1 MSTFDIIMASMLS
14 VVFAIMLICLLSATT
29 GDIKKMFNKN
39 AKSDDDNIKQRI
51 SDLETK
57 VEMLEQQLN
66 KEMHIVVNTSDKTQ
80 QAKTM
85 LNVCNIKISA
95 ASITHISSQTFEQSG
110 AGDSRIKI
118 IHYDNTT
125 KTDSVY
131 CSFDAIL
138 DQISSNFIQINKN
151 QIINLDKLQKVQGDE
166 IYLKGIASPFYI
178 SESKKAELAKRTSS
192 PSK

>member
-1 MSTFDIIMASMLS
+1 MTIMLFI
-14 VVFAIMLICLLSATT
+14 VFAILIICLLSVTK
-29 GDIKKMFNKN
+29 GDIKKMFNRN
-39 AKSDDDNIKQRI
+39 AKSNEDNIKQRI

-57 VEMLEQQLN
+57 VEMLERQLN

-110 AGDSRIKI
+110 TGDSRIKI
-118 IHYDNTT
+118 IHYDNTE

-131 CSFDAIL
+131 CSFDSIL
-138 DQISSNFIQINKN
+138 DQIPDKFIQISKN
-151 QIINLDKLQKVQGDE
+151 QIINLDKLQKIQGEE
-166 IYLKGIASPFYI
+166 IYLKGISKPFYI
-178 SESKKAELAKRTSS
+178 SESKKLEVEKRTCALL
-192 PSK
+192 KNI